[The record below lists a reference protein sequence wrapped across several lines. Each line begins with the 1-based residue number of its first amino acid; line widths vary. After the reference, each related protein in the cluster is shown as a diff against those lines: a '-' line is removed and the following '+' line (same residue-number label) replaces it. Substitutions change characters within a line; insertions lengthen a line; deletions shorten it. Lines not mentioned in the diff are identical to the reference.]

1 MTGSGKS
8 IVLSQRNVSRNFGCS
23 QGRSAGD
30 SPDSMRPGKKT
41 VICVKRPWQNSAPGW
56 KHGNASHFSSLK
68 MSQNTAMT
76 ASGAVSSGALKFSFA
91 KGPVSA
97 RTPSKNSSTVFAT
110 QENSDSEDDTKVS
123 RITHLEEGAAAV
135 ERTVKEE
142 KAPLVIK
149 PPESIKEHWLERRL
163 KLYKPDAV
171 DNNVSRDIDL
181 SAIPDRIGNE
191 SVKAGLQIPQK
202 PAPPRPNTPE
212 EQAQEVIEEPNK
224 TEEELSRE
232 LLIREAMNPNGSIS
246 SAPKLVIP
254 AREPLSEKDVYA
266 HDMAHLS
273 DAPTL
278 ETYERVPVEAF
289 GMGILLGLGWKEGT
303 DLHGQSLEKLKEP
316 KKRPDFLG
324 IGAKEEE
331 FLRTDAKGKKLSRKD
346 GLGAS
351 WNPLKRVHKETGEV
365 LVEVQSSQQ
374 TTVEVKYRRS
384 EGKSRNGSRSGTPN
398 SSRDE
403 RPRSRNDYSDSD
415 RDRNRDRDRDHDRN
429 RVEKIRKDEGYESTS
444 RRKEHSSERR
454 SRDSD
459 YDDDR
464 YRDRKRREDHNGRS
478 RGRSR
483 SRDRDYRRSQR

>member
-1 MTGSGKS
+1 M
-8 IVLSQRNVSRNFGCS
+8 C
-23 QGRSAGD
+23 RSAAHNFCCPGFPSAD
-30 SPDSMRPGKKT
+30 RGESAVQNRGAAVAKLRPGWNNGA
-41 VICVKRPWQNSAPGW
+41 VSY
-56 KHGNASHFSSLK
+56 SSPLK
-68 MSQNTAMT
+68 MSHKHAMT
-76 ASGAVSSGALKFSFA
+76 ASGAVSPAPLKFSFA
-91 KGPVSA
+91 KGAVSA
-97 RTPSKNSSTVFAT
+97 KTAPSRNSTTTVFAA
-110 QENSDSEDDTKVS
+110 QDNSDSEDDTKVS
-123 RITHLEEGAAAV
+123 RITHLEEGAPV
-135 ERTVKEE
+135 ERTAKEE
-142 KAPLVIK
+142 KVPLVIK

-163 KLYKPDAV
+163 KLYKPDAIE
-171 DNNVSRDIDL
+171 NNGVPQDIDL
-181 SAIPDRIGNE
+181 SAIPDRIGDE

-202 PAPPRPNTPE
+202 LSSATTNTPE
-212 EQAQEVIEEPNK
+212 PEIQPIIEESTK

-254 AREPLSEKDVYA
+254 AREPLSEMDVYA

-365 LVEVQSSQQ
+365 LIEDQSSRQSS
-374 TTVEVKYRRS
+374 VESKYRQS
-384 EGKSRNGSRSGTPN
+384 DSKSRNGSRSGTPN
-398 SSRDE
+398 SGRDE
-403 RPRSRNDYSDSD
+403 RRGRDDYSKKD
-415 RDRNRDRDRDHDRN
+415 RGRYQDRGHDRN
-429 RVEKIRKDEGYESTS
+429 RVEELRRDERYESTS
-444 RRKEHSSERR
+444 RRKESSAER
-454 SRDSD
+454 SPRDSD
-459 YDDDR
+459 YDSDR
-464 YRDRKRREDHNGRS
+464 HRDRRRREEKSGGS

-483 SRDRDYRRSQR
+483 SRDRDRDRDRDYHRGHR